1 MSTCS
6 LQKIFENPPLY
17 AENPTILLDQ
27 SLESWKNQIKPIQ
40 HSSSFTELFGELY
53 FNETVSPKSSPLPSP
68 KSSSSS
74 SFPELINHAN
84 HIPNNK
90 SLGFGSENPLSNKMK
105 LSLSLKRLNI
115 CKESLGFESSSDEV
129 EEFEDEEDEGR
140 DEKNL
145 GLEGKWLWKSGR
157 TKRLNEYPPP
167 ISCIGRSGKPC
178 VRFKSYRENGRF
190 ILKQIPIQD
199 FLHAHREDG
208 RLTLHFI
215 QHDVEEQ
222 NFFGDKEDFD
232 GSGESN
238 SEKEEDYD
246 L

>member
-6 LQKIFENPPLY
+6 LQKIFENPPLH
-17 AENPTILLDQ
+17 ADSPTTLLDQ

-84 HIPNNK
+84 PIPNNK
-90 SLGFGSENPLSNKMK
+90 SLGNENSLSNKTK

-115 CKESLGFESSSDEV
+115 SKESLGFESSSDEV
-129 EEFEDEEDEGR
+129 EEFEDEEKSR

-145 GLEGKWLWKSGR
+145 GLEGNWLWKSGR
-157 TKRLNEYPPP
+157 TKGLNEYPPP
-167 ISCIGRSGKPC
+167 ISCIGRSGKPW

-190 ILKQIPIQD
+190 ILKQIPTQD

-222 NFFGDKEDFD
+222 DFVGDEEGWD
-232 GSGESN
+232 GGVESN
-238 SEKEEDYD
+238 SEEEED